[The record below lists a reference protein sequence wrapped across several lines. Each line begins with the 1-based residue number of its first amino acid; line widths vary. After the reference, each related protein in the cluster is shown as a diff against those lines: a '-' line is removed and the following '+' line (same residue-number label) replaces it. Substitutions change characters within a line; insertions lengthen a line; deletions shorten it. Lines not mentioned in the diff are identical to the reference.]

1 MALAIHVADLSGS
14 SWRTEYIVRTRY
26 EMKQVKRIAIG
37 VGVGVGVG
45 VSPLWALGVLKLDKK
60 NSEERGHYEPSP
72 SPF

>member
-14 SWRTEYIVRTRY
+14 SWRTGYIVRTRY

-60 NSEERGHYEPSP
+60 
-72 SPF
+72 